1 MSKTETTSKAT
12 SQAEAASRPEAASA
26 LGSKP
31 SAATSALIF
40 PAGCFLLVLTFLPFV
55 YVIPY
60 YVNMI
65 LQVSQDRAHAHLK
78 KEEILK
84 ESLVQN

>member
-1 MSKTETTSKAT
+1 MSKAT

-65 LQVSQDRAHAHLK
+65 LQVFHERAHAHFEKRRDIKRKLGATLQ
-78 KEEILK
+78 IT
-84 ESLVQN
+84 

>member
-1 MSKTETTSKAT
+1 MSKSEMTTTAT
-12 SQAEAASRPEAASA
+12 AHAEAASRPEAASA

-31 SAATSALIF
+31 SAANSALIF

-65 LQVSQDRAHAHLK
+65 LQVFHERAHAHLK